1 MPSLSPLQPSPR
13 KHPGSSLKW
22 PIDPSYITN
31 SWQPATPRESPFREE
46 DPAHFWKAFGTNKLG
61 YEKLDAA
68 VFSNRLDVL
77 TNDEPPS
84 RPRSRFREREAF
96 AEQHRQR
103 YLAIKKGEENG
114 DIQGEASLAADSR
127 GVVGGGVSK
136 SSQAN
141 KQHEQEAQQ
150 TLNLRPHKI
159 SVLLRIGG
167 AKGEREEASNTKG
180 YADQFYSTIVTSK
193 VSRTG
198 MPSKPTAPAPTR
210 TTHPPTTADTDRRG
224 ALLRRSVAAVVDSFM
239 CDVTVDALMSE
250 SARELDCA
258 DPSQGA
264 VVTPRSAVESL
275 RSRASREP

>member
-1 MPSLSPLQPSPR
+1 
-13 KHPGSSLKW
+13 
-22 PIDPSYITN
+22 
-31 SWQPATPRESPFREE
+31 
-46 DPAHFWKAFGTNKLG
+46 
-61 YEKLDAA
+61 
-68 VFSNRLDVL
+68 VL

>member
-1 MPSLSPLQPSPR
+1 MRTLSPRQPSPR
-13 KHPGSSLKW
+13 KHSGSSLKW
-22 PIDPSYITN
+22 PIDPSYISN
-31 SWQPATPRESPFREE
+31 SWEPATPRESPFREE

-77 TNDEPPS
+77 ANDEPPS

-141 KQHEQEAQQ
+141 KHEQEAHQ

-167 AKGEREEASNTKG
+167 ATGKREEASNTKG

-264 VVTPRSAVESL
+264 VVTPRSAVVSL
-275 RSRASREP
+275 RRASIEP